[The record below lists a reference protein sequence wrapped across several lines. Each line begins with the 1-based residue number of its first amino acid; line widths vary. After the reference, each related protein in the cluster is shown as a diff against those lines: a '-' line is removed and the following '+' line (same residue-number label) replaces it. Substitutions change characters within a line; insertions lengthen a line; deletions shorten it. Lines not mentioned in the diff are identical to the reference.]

1 MYELVVEGQV
11 KGIFSSIEK
20 SKEFA
25 EEKYNQFAIL
35 PFGTYMY
42 SDMKEKQEVVITVS
56 GGVAEVFDC
65 PSNIKVRIVDYDNL
79 KN

>member
-25 EEKYNQFAIL
+25 KGKYDDFSTF

-56 GGVAEVFDC
+56 GGVAEVSEC

-79 KN
+79 EN